1 MSWVVGG
8 YILNVGDIKAFMAE
22 SLGLLGVSK
31 YFSHFSKETKDSK
44 FSELF
49 LNELSGGNIGGK
61 VKERSLVH
69 SPGGVAHIFSS
80 DFAIFEDGL

>member
-8 YILNVGDIKAFMAE
+8 YILNVGDIKASIAE

-31 YFSHFSKETKDSK
+31 YFSHFSKETNDSK
-44 FSELF
+44 LSESF
-49 LNELSGGNIGGK
+49 LDELSGGNIGGK
-61 VKERSLVH
+61 VKGHSPVH